1 MLPDSLKPEYIQ
13 FFIYRNQSREAANPH
28 ILEPRTCEFLLKKKK
43 EKKKKKKR
51 LNYSNSCQVI
61 FWWSAFNVV
70 SAH

>member
-43 EKKKKKKR
+43 EKKKKKR

>member
-43 EKKKKKKR
+43 EKKKKKKTQ
-51 LNYSNSCQVI
+51 L
-61 FWWSAFNVV
+61 FE
-70 SAH
+70 